1 MTSDIYHPNKTFKDV
16 VRHFAP
22 AWFAVI
28 MGTGAISTLF
38 HAFPYGTGSQGLRI
52 MTLIFFFLNLCLFIT
67 FCAISIVRYITF
79 PDIWGIMIR
88 HPVQSLF
95 TGTYPMGAITIL
107 NIAVSLI
114 HEDYGFGGK
123 PFLYV
128 LWAFWW
134 LDVISSFLCCFGVM
148 HFMITAQK
156 HSLESMTSV
165 WLLPVVTLIVASSGG
180 GVIAPSLYKYS
191 LNHAVITATFS
202 IFMVSIGLTIALMML
217 TVYLLRLIVHGLP
230 AGAGITSVFLPLG
243 PTGQAGYSILLL
255 GQFFK
260 SVLPLHYGN
269 SELLNAEATGAT
281 IHVICTIISLILWS
295 LASMWLFFAVLGVQ
309 NVLRQTRIPFKVQ
322 VWGIIFP
329 NGVYANL
336 TLNLAST
343 FDSPFFRV
351 WGSIYSVATLI
362 VWCLVASRTVMLAW
376 NKQIFEAPCLGD
388 IDMAQKGKCQGT
400 ELQAV
405 KPACAING
413 GSTDTVQ
420 VT

>member
-95 TGTYPMGAITIL
+95 TGTFPMGAITIL

-114 HEDYGFGGK
+114 HDDYGFGGK

-202 IFMVSIGLTIALMML
+202 IFMVSIGLSIALMML

-281 IHVICTIISLILWS
+281 IH
-295 LASMWLFFAVLGVQ
+295 FFAILGVQ

-329 NGVYANL
+329 NVSRLSYFCFWRFTPSLQALL
-336 TLNLAST
+336 TR
-343 FDSPFFRV
+343 PFFRV

-405 KPACAING
+405 KPACAN
-413 GSTDTVQ
+413 GSTDTVH

>member
-1 MTSDIYHPNKTFKDV
+1 MTSDTYHPNKTFKDV

-67 FCAISIVRYITF
+67 FCAISLVRYITF

-95 TGTYPMGAITIL
+95 TGTFPMGAITIL

-114 HEDYGFGGK
+114 HDDYGFGGK

-180 GVIAPSLYKYS
+180 WM
-191 LNHAVITATFS
+191 NHAVITATFS
-202 IFMVSIGLTIALMML
+202 IFMVSIGLSIALMML
-217 TVYLLRLIVHGLP
+217 TVYLLRLVVPWPPSRRGNNI
-230 AGAGITSVFLPLG
+230 
-243 PTGQAGYSILLL
+243 GYSILLL

-260 SVLPLHYGN
+260 SVLPLNYGD
-269 SELLNAEATGAT
+269 SELLNDAATGAT

-336 TLNLAST
+336 TLSLAST

-388 IDMAQKGKCQGT
+388 IDMAQKNKCKET
-400 ELQAV
+400 ELQAINPV
-405 KPACAING
+405 CANG
-413 GSTDTVQ
+413 NSTDTVHL
-420 VT
+420 T